1 MAHTQGTGALLTPA
15 IQEHM
20 SVGAGFGRPGT
31 AHPELPVP
39 LLPGAVAFILPN
51 QNYSAEG

>member
-39 LLPGAVAFILPN
+39 LLPGAVAFILLN